1 MLQGYFSVDHLLDS
15 LCFAPAFSWLPPER
29 SPGLGI
35 TYLHEVKNEKSNLNS
50 DFSSKVA
57 EFSQRMTPALLKRL
71 EKEEKNALEEVE
83 TYLSTVNYTL

>member
-15 LCFAPAFSWLPPER
+15 HCSAPACSWLLPER
-29 SPGLGI
+29 SPGFGI